1 MKDSEL
7 LRYSRHILLPQID
20 LAGQEALLRSH
31 VAIIGLG
38 GLGSPAALYLASSG
52 VGRLTLVDD
61 DIVELGNL
69 QRQIIHSETNLGD
82 LKVQS
87 ARQRLASINSHT
99 EIQIVDRRLD
109 EQELIAL
116 ANEASVIVDCTD
128 NFDTRHLV
136 NIACVKTRTPLVS
149 AAAIRFE
156 GQLMIWDPAV
166 PNSPCYACL
175 YPSDQPIEMSCSTTG
190 VAAPLV
196 GVMGGLQAMETLKLI
211 AGISSDHTGRL
222 TTYDGVFNA
231 WNSFTFQK
239 KQDCSACG
247 TEAN

>member
-20 LAGQEALLRSH
+20 LAGQEALLSSH
-31 VAIIGLG
+31 VAIVGLG
-38 GLGSPAALYLASSG
+38 GLGSPVALYLASSG

-61 DIVELGNL
+61 DVVELGNL
-69 QRQIIHSETNLGD
+69 QRQIIHSEKSLGD
-82 LKVQS
+82 LKVLS
-87 ARQRLASINSHT
+87 AKKRLSSINPGT
-99 EIQIVDRRLD
+99 EVQIVDHRLD
-109 EQELIAL
+109 ELGLIAL
-116 ANEASVIVDCTD
+116 ANDASVIVDCTD

-156 GQLMIWDPAV
+156 GQLMVWDPTV
-166 PNSPCYACL
+166 PSSPCYACL

-231 WNSFTFQK
+231 WNSFTFK
-239 KQDCSACG
+239 RKPDCSACG
-247 TEAN
+247 NEAN

>member
-61 DIVELGNL
+61 DTVELGNL

-87 ARQRLASINSHT
+87 
-99 EIQIVDRRLD
+99 
-109 EQELIAL
+109 LIS
-116 ANEASVIVDCTD
+116 N
-128 NFDTRHLV
+128 
-136 NIACVKTRTPLVS
+136 
-149 AAAIRFE
+149 
-156 GQLMIWDPAV
+156 
-166 PNSPCYACL
+166 
-175 YPSDQPIEMSCSTTG
+175 
-190 VAAPLV
+190 
-196 GVMGGLQAMETLKLI
+196 
-211 AGISSDHTGRL
+211 
-222 TTYDGVFNA
+222 
-231 WNSFTFQK
+231 
-239 KQDCSACG
+239 
-247 TEAN
+247 